1 MVVSHL
7 IKKDGNSKWYLKFW
21 TSKEWKNF
29 IGSLILILLFKDEI
43 ELIIHP
49 CERLASLVAGLTARL
64 WATSS
69 ANGSAALRLWQS
81 LCEDDSSVRPSD
93 SIWSALKV
101 STEVEHGLVEPLTEA
116 VYSFKKLAHGLH
128 LQD

>member
-1 MVVSHL
+1 MV
-7 IKKDGNSKWYLKFW
+7 
-21 TSKEWKNF
+21 
-29 IGSLILILLFKDEI
+29 
-43 ELIIHP
+43 ELIIHTWA
-49 CERLASLVAGLTARL
+49 RLASLVASLIVRL

-69 ANGSAALRLWQS
+69 TNGSAALRLWQS
-81 LCEDDSSVRPSD
+81 PREDKGSVRPSD
-93 SIWSALKV
+93 GICPSLKV